1 MEEKSFKIF
10 LSRTIM
16 FKCLL
21 QFSRKEVFRSIVNI
35 PEIFISLWFWILIIN
50 AIIPFRLG
58 EYYKFLKK
66 KLDPWAAQ
74 EGAHISKKECRAN
87 ILNMSNNYNATLSDN
102 TIKQIWYIY
111 LLIWSQSWVL
121 LFHYLKLLYALQT
134 KFRGGI

>member
-1 MEEKSFKIF
+1 MGSWQLQPPPPCSNVFYSFQEKKF
-10 LSRTIM
+10 LD
-16 FKCLL
+16 
-21 QFSRKEVFRSIVNI
+21 IVNI